1 MKKFIL
7 SSITLASILVIGM
20 TLSSNASGPGGN
32 RTGSPGS
39 SGNCSGCHGG
49 ASNYGGS
56 LKVGITATGDTT
68 FLSTYTPGQ
77 VYEMHVI
84 AGGTS
89 TRKGFQATILNSSNA
104 SAGTCGT
111 APSGTSIYTSGGK
124 SIWGHTT
131 PSATGVWKGTWTAPV
146 FGTGTIT
153 MYSAC
158 VVSNANGS
166 DSKDQ
171 VVLATSTIDE
181 NVSSNTKLIESTKL
195 TVIENPSNTVVRL
208 NGVAKN
214 MIVWNNKGQ
223 VAAST
228 TNTSEL
234 NVSHLPAGTYYLQ
247 TVSENNIHNTT
258 AIVIQ

>member
-1 MKKFIL
+1 MKKFVL

-20 TLSSNASGPGGN
+20 TVSSNASGPGGN

-77 VYEMHVI
+77 VYDMHVI

-89 TRKGFQATILNSSNA
+89 TRKGFQATMLTSSNA

-111 APSGTSIYTSGGK
+111 APSGTSVYTSGGK
-124 SIWGHTT
+124 SIWGHNT
-131 PSATGVWKGTWTAPV
+131 PSATGVWKGTWTAPAA
-146 FGTGTIT
+146 GTGTVT
-153 MYSAC
+153 MYGAA
-158 VVSNANGS
+158 VVSNSNGS

-171 VVLATSTIDE
+171 VVTASAMIGE
-181 NVSSNTKLIESTKL
+181 KAAASNKNIEASLLK
-195 TVIENPSNTVVRL
+195 VCGNPANTVVRL
-208 NGVAKN
+208 NAVAKN
-214 MIVWNNKGQ
+214 MIIWNNQGQ
-223 VAAST
+223 VAASAN
-228 TNTSEL
+228 NTSEL